1 MRSSLLLA
9 ASMITAVPVFG
20 AGDDARIDSRRAT
33 YCLYQIDP
41 LPGMPAGES
50 SVEVRGINDRGQV
63 TGWINPGDGSP
74 FRAFVWDRKQGIR
87 DLGAVPGHSS
97 MTAAAINDA
106 GTIVG
111 EAVDEETGENLAFV
125 WTPRGGVRTLDTS
138 LGGVGSFATAINR
151 AGQIAGASTTANGA
165 IHAFFRDVDGE
176 VVDLGAFSHGRGFSS
191 ATGMNDL
198 GQVVV
203 VLADGDRQ
211 NAFVWDAHGGRQL
224 LVPEPS
230 ASFPY
235 PSDINNRGEVVGA
248 LLEPGLQRAFRWTP
262 SQGIRLLGSLSGVDT
277 DFTTAQAINDR
288 GTIVGGSQTASGD
301 FHGFVWEPRGGMR
314 DLNELIDA
322 RSGLAVQ
329 PMLGTAMSINEHGA
343 IAVGGILPGED
354 AQRGYVMVPKRGR
367 QGCR

>member
-1 MRSSLLLA
+1 MRFSHLLVASLV
-9 ASMITAVPVFG
+9 TAPVFG
-20 AGDDARIDSRRAT
+20 AGDDARIDSRPAT

-41 LPGMPAGES
+41 LPGMSAGES
-50 SVEVRGINDRGQV
+50 EVQVSGINDRGQV
-63 TGWINPGDGSP
+63 TGWISPADGSP
-74 FRAFVWDRKQGIR
+74 FHAFVWDRKQGIR
-87 DLGAVPGHSS
+87 DLGTVPGHSS
-97 MTAAAINDA
+97 MIAAAINDA

-111 EAVDEETGENLAFV
+111 EATDEETGETLAFV
-125 WTPRGGVRTLDTS
+125 WTPRRGVRTLDTS

-151 AGQIAGASTTANGA
+151 RGQIAGASTTANGA
-165 IHAFFRDVDGE
+165 IHAFFRDVDGDI
-176 VVDLGAFSHGRGFSS
+176 VDLGAFSQGRGFSS
-191 ATGMNDL
+191 ATAMNDR

-203 VLADGDRQ
+203 VRADGDLQ
-211 NAFVWDAHGGRQL
+211 DAFVWDAHGGRQL

-230 ASFPY
+230 WAFRPS

-248 LLEPGLQRAFRWTP
+248 LLEPGLQRAFRWTR
-262 SQGIRLLGSLSGVDT
+262 SRGIQLLGTLSGVDT
-277 DFTTAQAINDR
+277 DFTTAQSINDR

-329 PMLGTAMSINEHGA
+329 PVLGTAMGINGEGA
-343 IAVGGILPGED
+343 IAAGGVLPGED
-354 AQRGYVMVPKRGR
+354 AQRGYVMVPRRNR

>member
-151 AGQIAGASTTANGA
+151 AGQIAGASTTASGA

-176 VVDLGAFSHGRGFSS
+176 VVDLGAFSNGRGFSS
-191 ATGMNDL
+191 ATAMNDR

-203 VLADGDRQ
+203 VRADGDRQ
-211 NAFVWDAHGGRQL
+211 DAFVWDPHGGRQL
-224 LVPEPS
+224 LVPKPS

-248 LLEPGLQRAFRWTP
+248 LLEPGLQRAFRWTR

-329 PMLGTAMSINEHGA
+329 PVLGTAMSINEQGA
-343 IAVGGILPGED
+343 IAVGGVLPGED